1 METTMQ
7 ILIPALIALIC
18 TMWIRPYVLKIAIEK
33 NIVDNPDARKLQRSP
48 VPVLG
53 GLTVIFGVLTG
64 LMGFSLLGE
73 SYHLFPIFAS
83 IIIILI
89 VGLIDDMISLS
100 AKTRF
105 IIEILLV
112 LYMVQATGCQLNDFH
127 GLWGVHYIPNY
138 ISIPLTVVS
147 CVGIINAINL
157 IDGVDGYSS
166 GYSIV
171 SSIIFGVFF
180 YLIGNIAMV
189 GLTAI
194 VVAALL
200 PFFFHNVFGKSSKM
214 FIGDAGTLSLGI
226 IFSVFVITTL
236 STAHSD
242 IAIFGDNFGIVPFTL
257 AVLCIPVFDTLRV
270 MSVRIA
276 RGFSPFR
283 PDRTHLHHLFI
294 ELKFSHIG
302 TTIAITCI
310 NLLVILCWF
319 VAYKCGATIEW
330 QLYIVVALGMFVTFI
345 FYPFVKRQIAKQT
358 LFYRI
363 LSKIAAITHVQ
374 RKGFWLTIQKFI
386 DGKEATDN

>member
-1 METTMQ
+1 METTIQ

-112 LYMVQATGCQLNDFH
+112 LYMVQTTGCQLNDFH
-127 GLWGVHYIPNY
+127 GLWGVHCIPNY
-138 ISIPLTVVS
+138 ISIPLTVVA

-180 YLIGNIAMV
+180 YLIGNLAQV
-189 GLTAI
+189 TVPYGLCRHICVSACLHTKQ
-194 VVAALL
+194 
-200 PFFFHNVFGKSSKM
+200 FRCQKSHSH
-214 FIGDAGTLSLGI
+214 LI
-226 IFSVFVITTL
+226 IFK
-236 STAHSD
+236 HN
-242 IAIFGDNFGIVPFTL
+242 IF
-257 AVLCIPVFDTLRV
+257 
-270 MSVRIA
+270 
-276 RGFSPFR
+276 
-283 PDRTHLHHLFI
+283 
-294 ELKFSHIG
+294 
-302 TTIAITCI
+302 
-310 NLLVILCWF
+310 
-319 VAYKCGATIEW
+319 
-330 QLYIVVALGMFVTFI
+330 
-345 FYPFVKRQIAKQT
+345 
-358 LFYRI
+358 
-363 LSKIAAITHVQ
+363 
-374 RKGFWLTIQKFI
+374 
-386 DGKEATDN
+386 